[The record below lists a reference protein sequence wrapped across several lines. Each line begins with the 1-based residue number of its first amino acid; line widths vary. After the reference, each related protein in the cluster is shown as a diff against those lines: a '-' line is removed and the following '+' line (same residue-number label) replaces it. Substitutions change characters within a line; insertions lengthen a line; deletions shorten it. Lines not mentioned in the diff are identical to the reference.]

1 MNILICGANGFVGRA
16 LCTRLERE
24 GHRVLRG
31 VRHAAAN
38 EIRIDYASDLRAEQW
53 SARLRGVDAVINA
66 VGILTERGSQTFDA
80 IHRDAPIALFE
91 ACRLLDIRRVVQI
104 SALGSED
111 GDTAYFRSKR
121 EADAFLMTLPIGF
134 DVVRPALVYGASGT
148 SARLFRT
155 LASLPVHILPG
166 DGHQVFRPVH
176 IDDLTEVVARLLRK
190 PSGDRR
196 CIDVVGAT
204 QIDYRD
210 MLATY
215 RAAMKLPPAMSI
227 KTPTALI
234 RAAAAIGTCLPGSM
248 LTRDTWTML
257 NRGNT
262 ASDVAVA
269 SLLERPPLGIG
280 QFIGADAAVWRHE
293 ALASWRPALFR
304 GALSIVWIWTAL
316 VSALI
321 YPKAVSLA
329 LLDHVHLHGLLAIVV
344 LYLASALDLGMGIA
358 TLVWPSRRLWVVQAL
373 IVTSYTIIVAATLP
387 AALLDPFGPILK
399 NLPIIA
405 LLISLHS
412 EELQS

>member
-38 EIRIDYASDLRAEQW
+38 EIRIDYASDVRADQW
-53 SARLRGVDAVINA
+53 LALLRGVDAVINA

-91 ACRLLDIRRVVQI
+91 ACRLVGIKRIVQI

-111 GDTAYFRSKR
+111 GDTRYFRSKR
-121 EADAFLMTLPIGF
+121 EADEFLMTLPIGF
-134 DVVRPALVYGASGT
+134 DIVRPALVYGASGT

-155 LASLPVHILPG
+155 LASLPMHVLPG
-166 DGHQVFRPVH
+166 DGRQVFRPVH
-176 IDDLTEVVARLLRK
+176 IDDLSEVVACQLRK
-190 PSGDRR
+190 PSSDQR

-204 QIDYRD
+204 QVDYRT

-215 RAAMKLPPAMSI
+215 RAAMKLPPATSI
-227 KTPTALI
+227 RIPAALI
-234 RAAAAIGTCLPGSM
+234 RAAAAMGTCLPGSM

-262 ASDVAVA
+262 ASDATTA
-269 SLLERPPLGIG
+269 SLLQRPPLGIE
-280 QFIGADAAVWRHE
+280 QFIGADATARRHE
-293 ALASWRPALFR
+293 ALASWRPAIFR

-321 YPKAVSLA
+321 YPKAASLA
-329 LLDHVHLHGLLAIVV
+329 LLDRVHLHGLLAIVA
-344 LYLASALDLGMGIA
+344 LYLASTLDLGMGIA
-358 TLVWPSRRLWVVQAL
+358 TLVWPSRRLWAMQL
-373 IVTSYTIIVAATLP
+373 LLVTSYTIIVAATLP
-387 AALLDPFGPILK
+387 AALLDPLGPILK

>member
-24 GHRVLRG
+24 GHRVVRG

-38 EIRIDYASDLRAEQW
+38 EIRIDYTSDLHADQW
-53 SARLRGVDAVINA
+53 LTRLRGVDAVINA
-66 VGILTERGSQTFDA
+66 VGILTERGSLTFDA

-91 ACRLLDIRRVVQI
+91 ACRLTGIKRVLQI

-111 GDTAYFRSKR
+111 GDTGYFRSKR

-155 LASLPVHILPG
+155 LASLPVHVLPG

-176 IDDLTEVVARLLRK
+176 IDDLTEVVACLVRK
-190 PSGDRR
+190 PSSDLR

-204 QIDYRD
+204 QVDYRT

-215 RAAMKLPPAMSI
+215 RAAMNLPPAMSI
-227 KTPTALI
+227 RIPAVLI
-234 RAAAAIGTCLPGSM
+234 RAAAAIGTGLPGSM

-262 ASDVAVA
+262 ASDATTA
-269 SLLERPPLGIG
+269 SLLQRPPLGIG
-280 QFIGADAAVWRHE
+280 QFIGADATARRHE
-293 ALASWRPALFR
+293 ALASWRPAVFR
-304 GALSIVWIWTAL
+304 GALSVVWIWTAL
-316 VSALI
+316 VSAFI

-329 LLDHVHLHGLLAIVV
+329 LLDCVHLHGLLAIAV

-358 TLVWPSRRLWVVQAL
+358 TLAWPSRRLWAMQVLVVA
-373 IVTSYTIIVAATLP
+373 SYTIIVAATLP

>member
-1 MNILICGANGFVGRA
+1 M
-16 LCTRLERE
+16 
-24 GHRVLRG
+24 
-31 VRHAAAN
+31 
-38 EIRIDYASDLRAEQW
+38 
-53 SARLRGVDAVINA
+53 
-66 VGILTERGSQTFDA
+66 
-80 IHRDAPIALFE
+80 
-91 ACRLLDIRRVVQI
+91 
-104 SALGSED
+104 
-111 GDTAYFRSKR
+111 
-121 EADAFLMTLPIGF
+121 
-134 DVVRPALVYGASGT
+134 
-148 SARLFRT
+148 
-155 LASLPVHILPG
+155 
-166 DGHQVFRPVH
+166 
-176 IDDLTEVVARLLRK
+176 LRK

-204 QIDYRD
+204 QVDYRD
-210 MLATY
+210 MLAAY

-227 KTPTALI
+227 KIPAVLI

-262 ASDVAVA
+262 ASDAAVA

-280 QFIGADAAVWRHE
+280 QFIGADATARQQE

-321 YPKAVSLA
+321 YPKGASLA

-344 LYLASALDLGMGIA
+344 LYLASALDLGMGIV
-358 TLVWPSRRLWVVQAL
+358 TLVWPSRRLWAMQAL

-387 AALLDPFGPILK
+387 ATLLDPFGPILK

-405 LLISLHS
+405 LLISLYS